1 MRAQLGKDV
10 RAVTTYVDF
19 AKLLKRFGLAID
31 DSVLRRNAAGEQIMK
46 DALRRVDK
54 FTLHGSGS
62 FTELET
68 LCWQICNQPDEDED
82 VKQRGPKGLERAIDW
97 SVTQD
102 MFASE
107 KKKRTFT
114 HLYSQFKVQEED
126 AKERSRKRKAPAPV
140 AAPQPKR
147 KPASQPRAVQ
157 QPRAV
162 PSRPMPPRQPPPPA
176 AAASDDEEESE
187 SEEEAAPVYDP
198 WTNPDLILVGPVT
211 VTADDRARAAV
222 LMKLPAAERKRQ
234 MDGAPRGLLVAL
246 LELVQARKAELRMQ
260 AAPVP
265 TPAHAPVAVQAAP
278 AREPGPAALASAQLC
293 SLCHTVLADTS
304 RTLGAPISVCCGLP
318 LPCCA
323 KPSLQRVHY
332 NCALWSSCVV
342 QPARSAALT
351 VSGSRGLA
359 SEVRRGTFQS
369 CHAGNSVCCAVK
381 YSRHGATLG
390 CYKKAC
396 RAVFHL
402 PCARIVGC
410 QFGVGGEP
418 YHVACPKHRT
428 DGKTGPPAEP
438 EQEDATAAE
447 EEEAAH
453 DGDAAGAGAG
463 AAGGGWDADED
474 DWGAWD
480 AEPELEPAAVEAA
493 EAARAADALGAHGCY
508 LRCEDLSAAYG
519 AAERVPVPVVVR
531 QMDDAMPPRF
541 RYITQREGVER
552 VAGPDWQGGA
562 ISCSCPAEGCGGG
575 TRGTAECEHIQQ
587 FDEDFPEAV
596 DVAGRTMRGR
606 LPYKPYAAGAHR
618 VCVLAHDSSAPV
630 HECNANCSCGPDC
643 RSRVMQHGMRAR
655 LFVRPAKR
663 HAGWAVH
670 AAAPIPAGAFIAEY
684 VGEVVGGEEADARGC
699 KQDKEGVS
707 YLFSI
712 DTHVEQGSNAADV
725 FTLDAAHAG
734 NVARFVNH
742 SCAPNCRIRSVI
754 WDSSDPRLAHLALF
768 ALRDIEAGEELT
780 YNYGYTVKK
789 GSKNGIE
796 CKCGAAACRKWLVTF

>member
-1 MRAQLGKDV
+1 LRAQLGKEFKASSTFV
-10 RAVTTYVDF
+10 GF
-19 AKLLKRFGLAID
+19 AKLLKRFGAAID
-31 DSVLRRNAAGEQIMK
+31 NCVLRRNAAREQIMK
-46 DALRRVDK
+46 EALQRADK
-54 FTLHGSGS
+54 FTQHGGGS
-62 FTELET
+62 FTDLET
-68 LCWQICNQPDEDED
+68 LCWQMCNQPDEDED
-82 VKQRGPKGLERAIDW
+82 VKRRGPKGLERAINW

-102 MFASE
+102 MFE
-107 KKKRTFT
+107 TDKETFT

-126 AKERSRKRKAPAPV
+126 AQKRSRKRGGKRKAPAAPV
-140 AAPQPKR
+140 AAPAPKR
-147 KPASQPRAVQ
+147 GKPASQPRAVQ

-162 PSRPMPPRQPPPPA
+162 PPPPA
-176 AAASDDEEESE
+176 AASDDAGDDEESE

-198 WTNPDLILVGPVT
+198 WTNPDLILVGPCSYTPEERVQ
-211 VTADDRARAAV
+211 AAA
-222 LMKLPAAERKRQ
+222 LMKLPAAELKRQ
-234 MDGAPRGLLVAL
+234 MHGAPRGVLVAL
-246 LELVQARKAELRMQ
+246 YDLAEECKAELRRE
-260 AAPVP
+260 AAAVP
-265 TPAHAPVAVQAAP
+265 TLAPAPAPAPVAAAVP
-278 AREPGPAALASAQLC
+278 LASAREPGPAALASAQLC
-293 SLCHTVLADTS
+293 SLCHCVLADTS
-304 RTLGAPISVCCGLP
+304 GSLGVPISVCCGLP

-332 NCALWSSCVV
+332 ECALWSSRVV
-342 QPARSAALT
+342 QAGRSAALK
-351 VSGSRGLA
+351 VCDSPGLA
-359 SEVRRGTFQS
+359 AEVRRSTFLS
-369 CHAGNSVCCAVK
+369 CHAGDSVCCAVQ

-402 PCARIVGC
+402 PCARNVGC
-410 QFGVGGEP
+410 QFGVGGNAFDI
-418 YHVACPKHRT
+418 ACPKHRT

-438 EQEDATAAE
+438 EQEDATIAEEKAAE
-447 EEEAAH
+447 PSAD
-453 DGDAAGAGAG
+453 DGAAAGAAW
-463 AAGGGWDADED
+463 GGDAD
-474 DWGAWD
+474 DWDAWD
-480 AEPELEPAAVEAA
+480 AEPEMEPAAVEAT
-493 EAARAADALGAHGCY
+493 EAACAADALGAHGCY
-508 LRCEDLSAAYG
+508 LRCEDLSAEYG
-519 AAERVPVPVVVR
+519 TAERVPVPVVVR
-531 QMDDAMPPRF
+531 QMGDAMPPRF

-562 ISCSCPAEGCGGG
+562 ISCSCPEAGCGGG
-575 TRGTAECEHIQQ
+575 TRGTAQCEHIQQ

-606 LPYKPYAAGAHR
+606 LPYKPYWAGAHR
-618 VCVLAHDSSAPV
+618 VCVLAHDSFAPV
-630 HECNANCSCGPDC
+630 HECNANCSCCEDC
-643 RSRVMQHGMRAR
+643 RSRVMQHGLRAR
-655 LFVRPAKR
+655 LFVRPARR

-684 VGEVVGGEEADARGC
+684 VGEVIGGEEADARGC

-712 DTHVEQGSNAADV
+712 DSHVEQGSNAADV

-789 GSKNGIE
+789 GSKKGIE
-796 CKCGAAACRKWLVTF
+796 CKCGASACRKWLVTF